1 MASIKD
7 TGTGGINLNGDVY
20 TMDVFEEGTPD
31 DATGGKYGKWN
42 SGDIKVDNSKKDISK
57 PTKETFAKYLS
68 RTTLGKEGTAA
79 DLPLRPN
86 PYPIGTDDSTSLREV
101 SLRDVDGNPMKPS
114 ITPNESSFAPEFNQ
128 TIGAPNG
135 APVKRGYSTFNN
147 PATPDGNDLL
157 RSAAV
162 PADVDPEGKYV
173 RTSKGLTDP
182 IKGYVSQVL
191 RVNRFN
197 PIGDSGGF
205 VPEYLSANSVKFV
218 TDEKYDDNSSFVNPD
233 KLKFGTSPGNNDTTK
248 REYGFKR
255 LAKIGPILQKNA
267 TYLNVEGGS
276 PSETKENSNL
286 SSQGGNLSSIEDLSQ
301 PIERLNV
308 ESIIRNL
315 PQDVIKPDEL
325 TDFGSKFETTLN
337 NVVDRFSGLSNET
350 QAATAAALV
359 SGVFNAFRMIEERV
373 ESGNI
378 PLGITTRYRGAG
390 RQGIGSYYGG
400 ATEPNYE
407 SNSNPSLSKKLQ
419 LINIIPTAK
428 PYKEAV
434 ILGINSFYKI
444 NRSTNLPTLSR
455 PNETVNYST
464 ILSRSIIRSSTRMS
478 MLLKEVNEIKNI
490 NPDEKS
496 LEIIKIIRDS
506 RIVGIFNFFAQIGD
520 IGTDYKGEPLFS
532 VTENIDNGRKISM
545 IDSANDDRNPSYG
558 KSRLYNGRVRK
569 LAWAINQ
576 TNDLLLSSPTSYFD
590 LSVKLDGPQNAPSPI
605 LPSAQNDPT
614 KATRMLFDG
623 DAKSVLS
630 RISEKTRSDIERS
643 FDAEYV
649 PFYFH
654 DVRTN
659 EIVGFHAFIL
669 TLSEDYSA
677 AYDAVEGF
685 GRVEPVRVYK
695 NTQRKI
701 SLSFIAAAL
710 DHKDF
715 NALWF
720 KINKL
725 TTLMYPQYTSGKRV
739 SNDSYSFV
747 KPFTQAIGAAPL
759 VRLRLGN
766 VIASNYSKFNLSK
779 VFGLHESD
787 TVLNEVDR
795 TGKFKL
801 QKDRD
806 AKLAD
811 ARQKASESTGKA
823 TEANEKLKKELET
836 GSSMYLPEYTWW
848 AGGKDTV
855 VPQVFGVDDY
865 LKGLSDSTGDDKFV
879 SETKDKFAKK
889 NQVGAFLVSENPGN
903 KPRQGEP
910 IPLRNPEG
918 KAIVFRIRGVARDV
932 KTVDGV
938 EKGQE
943 YKKQF
948 VMDPIDTQKVYPEDT
963 QYVCKAEFEDVKLEL
978 SAARV
983 SGTSDAF
990 KDKSQEEADKIFEDA
1005 VKQRKQKQDNY
1016 IKDVEKGQETA
1027 IDGPEVFYLISKSQ
1041 LSALTPTSVAKYQA
1055 NIKSIQ
1061 NSITI
1066 QDTLIAEANAKF
1078 SQESEQF
1085 RQEYEDAIKKGPGDS
1100 VAKYAEEVATFMD
1113 PRNNTIVRSF
1123 RSAGGQGLAGFIES
1137 MQFDWMAGTWDTS
1150 DERKAPQMCKIT
1162 MSFTP
1167 IHDIPPGLSS
1177 DGQNRAPIYQLGVQR
1192 PKIPGV

>member
-20 TMDVFEEGTPD
+20 TMDVFEEGSTD
-31 DATGGKYGKWN
+31 DSAGGKYGKWN
-42 SGDIKVDNSKKDISK
+42 SGDIKVDKSKKDIST

-68 RTTLGKEGTAA
+68 KTTLGKEGTAA

-86 PYPIGTDDSTSLREV
+86 PYPIGIDDSTKLREV

-128 TIGAPNG
+128 TIAAPNG
-135 APVKRGYSTFNN
+135 APVKKGYSTVNN
-147 PATPDGNDLL
+147 PAIPDGNNLL
-157 RSAAV
+157 RNAAI

-173 RTSKGLTDP
+173 RTSKGLADP
-182 IKGYVSQVL
+182 LKGYISQVL
-191 RVNRFN
+191 KVNRFS
-197 PIGDSGGF
+197 PIDNSGGF

-218 TDEKYDDNSSFVNPD
+218 TDEKFDDNSSFVNPD
-233 KLKFGTSPGNNDTTK
+233 KLKFGTSPGNNDSTK

-255 LAKIGPILQKNA
+255 LAKIAPILQKNA

-276 PSETKENSNL
+276 PSESKENSNI
-286 SSQGGNLSSIEDLSQ
+286 SSQGGNVSSVEDLSQ
-301 PIERLNV
+301 PIERLNI

-315 PQDVIKPDEL
+315 PQEVIKPDEL

-337 NVVDRFSGLSNET
+337 NIVDRFSGLSNET
-350 QAATAAALV
+350 QVATAAALV
-359 SGVFNAFRMIEERV
+359 SSVFNAFKMIEERV

-378 PLGITTRYRGAG
+378 PLGVTTRYRGSG

-400 ATEPNYE
+400 TTEPNYQ
-407 SNSNPSLSKKLQ
+407 SNSNPSLTKKLQ

-434 ILGINSFYKI
+434 ILGINLFYKI

-490 NPDEKS
+490 SPDEKS

-506 RIVGIFNFFAQIGD
+506 RLVGIFNFFAQIGD
-520 IGTDYKGEPLFS
+520 VGTSVSGETLFDVS
-532 VTENIDNGRKISM
+532 QTIDNTRKISI
-545 IDSANDDRNPSYG
+545 IDSADDDNSATRYG
-558 KSRLYNGRVRK
+558 KSRLFQGRVRK
-569 LAWAINQ
+569 LAWAVNQ

-590 LSVKLDGPQNAPSPI
+590 LTKKLDGPTSV
-605 LPSAQNDPT
+605 LPSRDLDPT
-614 KATRMLFDG
+614 STTRMLFSDG
-623 DAKSVLS
+623 DIG
-630 RISEKTRSDIERS
+630 RISENTRDSIERS

-669 TLSEDYSA
+669 SLSEDYSA

-710 DHKDF
+710 DSKDF
-715 NALWF
+715 DALWF

-747 KPFTQAIGAAPL
+747 KPFTQAIGASPL

-766 VIASNYSKFNLSK
+766 LITSNYSKFNLSK
-779 VFGLHESD
+779 VFGLQEND

-801 QKDRD
+801 QKNRD
-806 AKLAD
+806 AKIAD
-811 ARQKASESTGKA
+811 ARQKASESIGKA
-823 TEANEKLKKELET
+823 TEANEKLKKELAT
-836 GSSMYLPEYTWW
+836 GSRQYGPDYLWKVKEGEIIFLAASNTNDSEENKNSTDNLKKSYNVYASDTKGKKGIFALNNPADYFIGVKLLEVVKEYKEHTTKTK
-848 AGGKDTV
+848 GKDGKEKIEKLYYSVDPGDNKSYTV
-855 VPQVFGVDDY
+855 DIV
-865 LKGLSDSTGDDKFV
+865 T
-879 SETKDKFAKK
+879 
-889 NQVGAFLVSENPGN
+889 
-903 KPRQGEP
+903 EP
-910 IPLRNPEG
+910 ID
-918 KAIVFRIRGVARDV
+918 I
-932 KTVDGV
+932 
-938 EKGQE
+938 
-943 YKKQF
+943 
-948 VMDPIDTQKVYPEDT
+948 QKVYSDDT
-963 QYVCKAEFEDVKLEL
+963 RFVCRAEFVDLYQTVSLGYGNQANRTEEEQKKFNDHLAKKMKQQNAYYPLEE
-978 SAARV
+978 
-983 SGTSDAF
+983 
-990 KDKSQEEADKIFEDA
+990 KFE
-1005 VKQRKQKQDNY
+1005 QPS
-1016 IKDVEKGQETA
+1016 IPEK
-1027 IDGPEVFYLISKSQ
+1027 FLISKSQ
-1041 LSALTPTSVAKYQA
+1041 LQELYPLSKKQYDETIKLALDLSTS
-1055 NIKSIQ
+1055 
-1061 NSITI
+1061 T
-1066 QDTLIAEANAKF
+1066 QDALIAEANAKL
-1078 SQESEQF
+1078 SQESEQV
-1085 RQEYEDAIKKGPGDS
+1085 RQEYEEAIKKGPGDS
-1100 VAKYAEEVATFMD
+1100 AARYAEEVATFMD

-1150 DERKAPQMCKIT
+1150 DERKAPKMCKIT

-1167 IHDIPPGLSS
+1167 VHDIPPGLSS
-1177 DGQNRAPIYQLGVQR
+1177 DGQNRAPIYQIGVQR